1 MADYSR
7 EEIQDLISTNVKVV
21 LKGKDLSK
29 LNLRGEEL
37 SDSELDGSNLN
48 AINMANITKANFSSA
63 NMTGINLDNANL
75 SDALISPVK
84 VNIQPSD
91 RVFSSN

>member
-7 EEIQDLISTNVKVV
+7 EEIQGLISTNVKVV

-37 SDSELDGSNLN
+37 SDAELDGSNLN
-48 AINMANITKANFSSA
+48 AINMEKTIL
-63 NMTGINLDNANL
+63 INLL
-75 SDALISPVK
+75 HLE
-84 VNIQPSD
+84 
-91 RVFSSN
+91 F

>member
-29 LNLRGEEL
+29 LNLKKL
-37 SDSELDGSNLN
+37 IFVVQN
-48 AINMANITKANFSSA
+48 AKTQIFQIAI
-63 NMTGINLDNANL
+63 
-75 SDALISPVK
+75 
-84 VNIQPSD
+84 
-91 RVFSSN
+91 

>member
-37 SDSELDGSNLN
+37 SDAELDGSNLN
-48 AINMANITKANFSSA
+48 AINMEKTIL
-63 NMTGINLDNANL
+63 INAKLNGVNAIAY
-75 SDALISPVK
+75 SGDIVPPIPV
-84 VNIQPSD
+84 I
-91 RVFSSN
+91 

>member
-7 EEIQDLISTNVKVV
+7 DEIQDLISTNVKVV

-37 SDSELDGSNLN
+37 SDAELDGSNLN
-48 AINMANITKANFSSA
+48 AINMKK
-63 NMTGINLDNANL
+63 
-75 SDALISPVK
+75 PY
-84 VNIQPSD
+84 
-91 RVFSSN
+91 